1 MIDTKQDIQN
11 RADIEILV
19 DSFYKKVLQNEII
32 GHFFT
37 EVVEISWERH
47 IPVMY
52 SFWESVLLGI
62 AGYKGNPVLK
72 HIALHQ
78 KEKLTQTHFGEWKR
92 LFFETLDELFEGE
105 KVEEAKKKV
114 EMMEQL
120 MLYKIKASEGRFF
133 VQ

>member
-1 MIDTKQDIQN
+1 MKQDIQN
-11 RADIEILV
+11 RADIEVLV
-19 DSFYKKVLQNEII
+19 DSFYKKVLQNEVI

-37 EVVEISWERH
+37 EVVKISWEH
-47 IPVMY
+47 HMPIMY
-52 SFWESVLLGI
+52 SFWESVLLGV

-72 HIALHQ
+72 HITLHQ
-78 KEKLTQTHFGEWKR
+78 KEKLTQTHFSEWKR

-114 EMMEQL
+114 EMMERL
-120 MLYKIKASEGRFF
+120 MLYKIEASEGRFF

>member
-1 MIDTKQDIQN
+1 MRKDIEG
-11 RADIEILV
+11 RADIEVLI
-19 DSFYKKVLQNEII
+19 DAFYTRVKEDKVI

-37 EVVEISWERH
+37 EVITLSWEDH

-52 SFWESVLLGI
+52 NFWEAVLFGVG
-62 AGYKGNPVLK
+62 GYKGNPVLK

-78 KEKLTQTHFGEWKR
+78 KQPLTQVHFSQWKK
-92 LFFETLDELFEGE
+92 LFFETLDEYFEGQ

-114 EMMEQL
+114 EMMERL
-120 MLYKIKASEGRFF
+120 MLYKIEASKGRFF